1 MIGENTLISR
11 DSKGKIRVVEISYKW
26 EDDRKGYVI
35 RRYTS
40 QYGGKVI
47 AQPEIVISRGKVK
60 RTVTEQAQLEYNSH
74 LKKYQD
80 KGYKLLDK
88 SIDKYTKEE
97 LEKILP
103 EHATDANGII
113 KPMLAKDYHKVATSV
128 LEKQYLASRKLNGVR
143 MLLYLDENGNIRSA
157 SRGGEDYD
165 YSTSHIRNDERL
177 ISFFK
182 THPSVILDGEVF
194 HRYKKLQEI
203 SGAARLEK
211 NATDCDWLQYW
222 IYDCFKKDDID
233 LSAELRLSLLED
245 WLEDV
250 EIPTFND
257 NEDTDFIFRVPH
269 VEVSGWSSIK
279 KLHDQYVSEGF
290 EGVVIREVS
299 KPYKPNS
306 RTNAMLKI
314 KEYFDDTFK
323 VIGYELGL
331 RGSEDMTFICET
343 KDGKTFKAS
352 PLGDRETKAEYVEN
366 FEEKYKNHLGDCK
379 YFEYSSDG
387 LPQQSKFLCWRFD
400 LE

>member
-11 DSKGKIRVVEISYKW
+11 DSKGKIRVVEISYQW
-26 EDDRKGYVI
+26 EDEYKGFVI
-35 RRYTS
+35 RRETY
-40 QYGGKVI
+40 QYEGKRTT
-47 AQPEIVISRGKVK
+47 QPEIVISKGKAK
-60 RTVTEQAQLEYNSH
+60 RTVTEQARLEYNSH

-80 KGYKLLDK
+80 KGYKLLEK
-88 SIDKYTKEE
+88 SIGKYSKED
-97 LEKILP
+97 LDKILP
-103 EHATDANGII
+103 EHTTDANGII
-113 KPMLAKDYHKVATSV
+113 KPMLAKDYHKVATSA
-128 LEKQYLASRKLNGVR
+128 LEKNYLASRKLNGVR
-143 MLLYLDENGNIRSA
+143 MLLYLDENNNIRSA

-165 YSTSHIRNDERL
+165 YSTSHIRSDERL
-177 ISFFK
+177 VSFFK
-182 THPSVILDGEVF
+182 AHPTVILDGEVF

-211 NATDCDWLQYW
+211 NAIDCDWLQYW
-222 IYDCFKKDDID
+222 IYDCFIKDDID
-233 LSAELRLSLLED
+233 LSAEKRLSLLED
-245 WLEDV
+245 WFEC
-250 EIPTFND
+250 EKIPTFNN
-257 NEDTDFIFRVPH
+257 NESEDFIFRVPH
-269 VEVSGWSSIK
+269 EKVSGWTSIK
-279 KLHDQYVSEGF
+279 RLHDQYVSEGF
-290 EGVVIREVS
+290 EGVVIREIS

-366 FEEKYKNHLGDCK
+366 FEKKYKNHLGDCK

-387 LPQQSKFLCWRFD
+387 LPQQPKFLCWRFD